1 MSGAKRRSFE
11 AGHRPKFLVV
21 ADGTA
26 ESGRA
31 IHFAA
36 RRSARTGASM
46 IVLGVIKPPEGFEWL
61 GVGDAIREEAEEEV
75 AGLLDGAAA
84 LAKDGASVDPERV
97 VREGEPAEAILGLID
112 EDEDISFLVLA
123 AATDSSGPGPLVTNI
138 AGKGSSTFP
147 VPIVIVPG
155 NLTDDEIDALA
166 G

>member
-1 MSGAKRRSFE
+1 MSGARRRSFE
-11 AGHRPKFLVV
+11 SGHRPKFLVV
-21 ADGTA
+21 ADGTE

-31 IHFAA
+31 VHFAA

-46 IVLGVIKPPEGFEWL
+46 IVLGVVAPPEGFEWL
-61 GVGDAIREEAEEEV
+61 GVGDAMRAEAEEEV
-75 AGLLDGAAA
+75 ERVIGSAAA
-84 LAKDGASVDPERV
+84 IAREAAGIEAERV
-97 VREGEPAEAILGLID
+97 LREGETADAIAALID
-112 EDEDISFLVLA
+112 ADEDISFLVLA
-123 AATDSSGPGPLVTNI
+123 AATDSSGPGPLVTTI

>member
-1 MSGAKRRSFE
+1 MAGAQRRSFE

-21 ADGTA
+21 ADGTR

-31 IHFAA
+31 VHFAA

-46 IVLGVIKPPEGFEWL
+46 VVLGVVTPPEGFEWL
-61 GVGDAIREEAEEEV
+61 GVGDVIRAEAEEAVEL
-75 AGLLDGAAA
+75 LLDDAAA
-84 LAKDGASVDPERV
+84 LAKEAAGIDPERV
-97 VREGEPAEAILGLID
+97 VREGDRAEAILALIG

-123 AATDSSGPGPLVTNI
+123 AATESAGPGPLVSNI

-155 NLTDDEIDALA
+155 NLSDDEIDALA

>member
-21 ADGTA
+21 VDGTPEA
-26 ESGRA
+26 GRA

-36 RRSARTGASM
+36 RRSARTGASLIM
-46 IVLGVIKPPEGFEWL
+46 LGVVTPPDAFEWL
-61 GVGDAIREEAEEEV
+61 GVGDAVRAEAEEEI
-75 AGLLDGAAA
+75 AALLATAAESAEAAA
-84 LAKDGASVDPERV
+84 GVVPERV
-97 VREGEPAEAILGLID
+97 VKEGDRAEAILALIG

-123 AATDSSGPGPLVTNI
+123 ASTDSSGPGPLVSGVAAKG
-138 AGKGSSTFP
+138 AGSFP

-155 NLTDDEIDALA
+155 DLTDDEIDALA